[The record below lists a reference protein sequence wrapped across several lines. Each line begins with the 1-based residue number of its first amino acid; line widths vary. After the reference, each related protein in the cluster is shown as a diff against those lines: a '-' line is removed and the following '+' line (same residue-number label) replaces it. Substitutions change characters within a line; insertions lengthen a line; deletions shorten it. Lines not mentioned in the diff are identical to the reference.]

1 MNTKFE
7 IVKKPELAQL
17 EMEVDRG
24 VINFP
29 ASWYVA
35 MPSKALGNKPK
46 AIELFG
52 LPLVAWR
59 DQRGYPAIMQRYCSH
74 MGASLAIGKVVN
86 GCIQCPFH
94 HWHFDSSGQCVFIP
108 EVDTIPPKARQANY
122 PTVERYGYI
131 WVWYG
136 SETPMFPLPEFPA
149 AEDEK
154 HNYMP
159 FRFADLT
166 KTTVRH
172 VIENGFDNYH
182 IVTVH
187 DMKVADPI
195 KFTLLTDQY
204 PAELIEPPIQKEARF
219 LAKVECPI
227 HALDPTARALGFNA
241 KNFTIL
247 LDSWPAGMRVTAF
260 VDSKEV
266 YKLLVG
272 MTPIA
277 EKKSI
282 QHILVMVKK
291 TGNFW
296 LDIFHYVVF
305 SLQNRLGTKDDM
317 PIYDN
322 SNQNFGVAYVKNDL
336 GVLKFREF
344 YQRWVDKVERR

>member
-1 MNTKFE
+1 MSHKLETVKNSKPTQSATKSHKGEMN
-7 IVKKPELAQL
+7 LA
-17 EMEVDRG
+17 
-24 VINFP
+24 

-35 MPSKALGNKPK
+35 MPSKDLGKKPK
-46 AIELFG
+46 AIELFSQS
-52 LPLVAWR
+52 LVAWR
-59 DQRGYPAIMQRYCSH
+59 NQNGHPAIMQRYCSH
-74 MGASLAIGKVVN
+74 MGASLAIGKVVD

-94 HWHFDSSGQCVFIP
+94 HWRFDSSGKCSFIP
-108 EVDTIPPKARQANY
+108 EVDAIPPKARQVNY

-136 SETPMFPLPEFPA
+136 SETPMFLLPDFPA
-149 AEDEK
+149 AEDER

-172 VIENGFDNYH
+172 VLENSFDNYH
-182 IVTVH
+182 FMTVH
-187 DMKVADPI
+187 NMKIAKPI
-195 KFTLLTDQY
+195 KFTLFTDQY
-204 PAELIEPPIQKEARF
+204 PVELSEPPIQKEAR
-219 LAKVECPI
+219 LSAKVECSI
-227 HALDPTARALGFNA
+227 HDLDPIARGLGFNA
-241 KNFTIL
+241 KNFTL
-247 LDSWPAGMRVTAF
+247 LVDSWSGGQRVTAF
-260 VDSKEV
+260 VDGLER

-277 EKKSI
+277 ETKSI

-291 TGNFW
+291 TGKFW

-322 SNQNFGVAYVKNDL
+322 SNQDLGVAYVKHDL

-344 YQRWVDKVERR
+344 YQRWVDKVE

>member
-1 MNTKFE
+1 MSTKLETVKNLTLTQPEREVNKRAMN
-7 IVKKPELAQL
+7 L
-17 EMEVDRG
+17 
-24 VINFP
+24 P

-35 MPSKALGNKPK
+35 MPSKALGKKPK
-46 AIELFG
+46 EIELFG
-52 LPLVAWR
+52 QPLVAWR
-59 DQRGYPAIMQRYCSH
+59 DQNGHPAIMQRYCSH
-74 MGASLAIGKVVN
+74 KGTSLAIGKVVD

-94 HWHFDSSGQCVFIP
+94 HWRFDSSGQCVFIP
-108 EVDTIPPKARQANY
+108 EVDKIPPKARQANY
-122 PTVERYGYI
+122 VTAERYGYI

-149 AEDEK
+149 AEDDR

-172 VIENGFDNYH
+172 VIENGFDQYH
-182 IVTVH
+182 IITVH
-187 DMKVADPI
+187 DLKISEPI

-204 PAELIEPPIQKEARF
+204 TAEVSEPPIPKEARF
-219 LAKVECPI
+219 AAKVEFPI
-227 HALDPTARALGFNA
+227 HDLDPVARTLGFNA
-241 KNFTIL
+241 ENFTVL
-247 LDSWPAGMRVTAF
+247 LDSWPAGQRVTAF
-260 VDSKEV
+260 VDGKEV
-266 YKLLVG
+266 YKLVVG

-291 TGNFW
+291 TGKFW

-305 SLQNRLGTKDDM
+305 SLQNKLGVKEDM

-322 SNQNFGVAYVKNDL
+322 TNQNFGVADVKHDL

-344 YQRWVDKVERR
+344 YQRWIDKVE